1 MDQRRN
7 EHSQH
12 IRDPLFSQCKQH
24 RDHRDAHS
32 RSLLDAG
39 KGERIAAGGKEQ
51 KGGQRVIRR
60 EPMRKDNIARDGQ
73 KRPEHQEILRGNA
86 VHFQLIIHP
95 VEQRVCTNTLVGV
108 LQKALGNQLIA
119 VPVST
124 GVVAV
129 RPQTRKARKQY
140 KDHQRAEHQPMPPAG
155 LQRSDRHMVSAPRQ
169 TDRYEHDNG

>member
-1 MDQRRN
+1 
-7 EHSQH
+7 
-12 IRDPLFSQCKQH
+12 
-24 RDHRDAHS
+24 
-32 RSLLDAG
+32 
-39 KGERIAAGGKEQ
+39 
-51 KGGQRVIRR
+51 
-60 EPMRKDNIARDGQ
+60 MRKDNIARDGQ